1 MKQRAVVLL
10 VLSVLFINLAG
21 LPIDAQ
27 NVQEPYWLLL
37 ERGKQYYRSKEY
49 GKALIAFEDAK
60 RNKDEMYL
68 RMQKDFIEFLSA
80 DEVRRLGD
88 SISKISLYL
97 KDKPNKRI
105 SDIIA
110 EVQFNFS
117 DSVIQDSAKKIISL
131 FDIMR
136 LYPEAEYW
144 IGEVY
149 HEEGEATIALQ
160 QYTRALSQQM
170 IVEPNEFTTQIR
182 YRIAEMY
189 HILDNYPNYEK
200 MLIEIV
206 SKDSLWNGDA
216 RSEAFIKTAM
226 FKTLTQDGVN
236 RFLVLYRHDNTQVE
250 HAHRL
255 LGFYYY
261 ATGRYDKAVEHLT
274 YAFLIQNTI
283 LIKEYQI
290 REYGY
295 IFKDYAQLINGVARY
310 SDLET
315 YMQDVDYYKTNYYL
329 AAALY
334 ATGQRTTAF
343 YLWTIL
349 TKINRAGEW
358 QIRSQLQIKK
368 PYIEPVNERP

>member
-10 VLSVLFINLAG
+10 VLSLLFINLAG
-21 LPIDAQ
+21 VPIDAQ

-60 RNKDEMYL
+60 RNKDELYL

-149 HEEGEATIALQ
+149 REEGELTIALE
-160 QYTRALSQQM
+160 QYNRALSQQT
-170 IVEPNEFTTQIR
+170 VVGPNEFTTQIR

-189 HILDNYPNYEK
+189 HILGNYPQYEK
-200 MLIEIV
+200 TLIDIA

-216 RSEAFIKTAM
+216 RSEVFIRTAM

-236 RFLVLYRHDNTQVE
+236 RFLTLYRHDGTKFENS
-250 HAHRL
+250 HRF

-261 ATGRYDKAVEHLT
+261 ATGRYDKAVEHLA

-295 IFKDYAQLINGVARY
+295 VFKDYAQFINGVARY
-310 SDLET
+310 PDLET
-315 YMQDVDYYKTNYYL
+315 YMQDVDYYKTTYYL

-349 TKINRAGEW
+349 TKTNRAGEW
-358 QIRSQLQIKK
+358 QKRSQLQIKK